1 MIQTNEE
8 KVAAAIAYLRLRGKY
23 LLDNGKWVPTPAGQT
38 DVRKTIAEYREAVK

>member
-8 KVAAAIAYLRLRGKY
+8 KVAAAIAYLRSRGKY

-38 DVRKTIAEYREAVK
+38 DVRQTIAQYREAVK

>member
-23 LLDNGKWVPTPAGQT
+23 LLDNGKWTPTPAGQT
-38 DVRKTIAEYREAVK
+38 DVKKTMQQYREAVK

>member
-23 LLDNGKWVPTPAGQT
+23 LLDGCKWVPTNAGKT
-38 DVRKTIAEYREAVK
+38 DVRQTIKEYREEMK